1 MSVHGATAEA
11 HAEYVAAYPRL
22 ARVTPDQLVSLR
34 IHNVTPARL
43 REYTRIGYGNLDCN
57 QLIDW
62 AVHGVSPSYIR
73 SLAAEGYARLSPSQ
87 LTTFRVMGVT
97 PRFIKQ
103 VKESGLAGLTP
114 DRLVDLRIRGL
125 GSGVPPSG
133 PPPVPRTRRAH
144 SG

>member
-1 MSVHGATAEA
+1 
-11 HAEYVAAYPRL
+11 
-22 ARVTPDQLVSLR
+22 
-34 IHNVTPARL
+34 
-43 REYTRIGYGNLDCN
+43 
-57 QLIDW
+57 
-62 AVHGVSPSYIR
+62 VHGVSPSYIR